1 MFRSAVVLA
10 SLVLVASACGKSSS
24 PTSPSGSGAPSAPT
38 VTTLSVTAGSRD
50 LQVGESTTVTA
61 TATFSNGTKGPTTV
75 SWETD
80 NATVAT
86 VSEAGR
92 VTAVGPGSATI
103 IARTPNNVVGT
114 VLVTVSPAGPRTRFG
129 AGSHRV
135 GTDIAPGRYFSN
147 PRNGC
152 YWERVSGFGG
162 SLSEIIANDFVGYD
176 PAQYIV
182 DILPS
187 DVGFESDT
195 DCGTWDVTP
204 LAGSSTTIR
213 PGVWLV
219 GSQVPPGTY
228 VTNASPGCYW
238 ERLRDFQHQLR
249 SIVSNEFVSNG
260 GRIRVTIRPGDVGF
274 QTDGDCGT
282 WTLESSGA
290 SLAGVPDESG
300 PSPAEIAVNFDRARR
315 KKGLR

>member
-152 YWERVSGFGG
+152 YWER
-162 SLSEIIANDFVGYD
+162 
-176 PAQYIV
+176 
-182 DILPS
+182 
-187 DVGFESDT
+187 
-195 DCGTWDVTP
+195 
-204 LAGSSTTIR
+204 
-213 PGVWLV
+213 
-219 GSQVPPGTY
+219 
-228 VTNASPGCYW
+228 
-238 ERLRDFQHQLR
+238 LRDFQHQLR